1 MKRDINNQL
10 TKALSAIKN
19 AETLN
24 EFRVNPDPVLR
35 NNLITIEEILK
46 EILYGRD

>member
-1 MKRDINNQL
+1 MKKDINNQL
-10 TKALSAIKN
+10 TKALCAIKN

-24 EFRVNPDPVLR
+24 EFCVKPDPTLR

-46 EILYGRD
+46 EILYGEN